1 MTHGRFLRRGLPLL
15 ASLTAAALA
24 GVSARAS
31 SDTPA
36 ATPAPA
42 EHPQLFIHDPVI
54 AREGDTY
61 TLFSTGPGIT
71 FYRSTDRV
79 NWTCAGRVFPG
90 EPAWA
95 ADVAPRFN
103 GHLWAP
109 DVVEHEG
116 RFYLYYS
123 VSAFAT
129 NTSAIGV
136 TVNETL
142 DPASPDYEWVDQGV
156 VVQSVPNRDL
166 WNAIDSAVIFDAD
179 GTPWLSFGSFW
190 GGLKLVKLNP
200 DLVSLAEPQEWH
212 TIAKRE
218 RDPFTPDS
226 DPGEAALEAPFLFR
240 KGDTTYLF
248 LSWDYCCRGADS
260 TYRMMV
266 GRATDVRGPYLDRD
280 GVDLAA
286 GGGSELLAGTDA
298 FPGLGHSA
306 VYTWDGED
314 YLIFHAYEAANRGR
328 QTLKIARLRW
338 DEEGWPVVD
347 PAVLDTYRSRLLN
360 PAEARAIIHP

>member
-1 MTHGRFLRRGLPLL
+1 MTHGRFLQRGLPLL
-15 ASLTAAALA
+15 ASLTAAVLA
-24 GVSARAS
+24 GGIARAS
-31 SDTPA
+31 TDGAGEPA
-36 ATPAPA
+36 SAD
-42 EHPQLFIHDPVI
+42 PQLFIHDPVI

-95 ADVAPRFN
+95 ADVSPRFN
-103 GHLWAP
+103 GHIWAP

-116 RFYLYYS
+116 QFYLYYS
-123 VSAFAT
+123 VSAFAA

-136 TVNETL
+136 TVNRTL
-142 DPASPDYEWVDQGV
+142 DPASPDYEWRDQGI

-166 WNAIDSAVIFDAD
+166 WNAIDPAVVFDAE
-179 GTPWLSFGSFW
+179 GAPWMSFGSFW
-190 GGLKLVKLNP
+190 GGLKLVKLAP
-200 DLVSLAEPQEWH
+200 DLVSLTEPQEWH
-212 TIAKRE
+212 TIAKRD
-218 RDPFTPDS
+218 RDAFTPDHE
-226 DPGEAALEAPFLFR
+226 PGEAALEAPFIFR
-240 KGDTTYLF
+240 KGEHYYLF
-248 LSWDYCCRGADS
+248 LSWDFCCRGAQS

-286 GGGSELLAGTDA
+286 GGGTELLAGTEA
-298 FPGLGHSA
+298 FPGVGHNA

-314 YLIFHAYEAANRGR
+314 YMIFHAYEAANRGR
-328 QTLKIARLRW
+328 QTLKIVRLAW
-338 DEEGWPVVD
+338 DAEGWPVVAAD
-347 PAVLDTYRSRLLN
+347 ALESYRSLLLN
-360 PAEARAIIHP
+360 PAAAKAVIHP